1 MSTLSRLSYLLILT
15 CLVSVVAGVMPETAN
30 GQGVYLTGVGPVNRS
45 MAGAGTAAP
54 LDAVGALAWNP
65 ASISGLANN
74 EVGFGVELLLADVE
88 LTSSLGGGTEGDAG
102 AAAVPSIGWV
112 HRMSEDSRWTVGLG
126 LAGVAGFV
134 NNQPAGNPIL
144 GGNPAYA
151 MSEFLQIAPTVSFL
165 VNEKLSIGFAPLVT
179 LGEVGF
185 DPIGPSVITS
195 TAETSQ
201 GNRKHWGIGFQTG
214 IYYITDNHFH
224 FGASFRSTQWMETFR
239 FFTPSGLVKFDLDL
253 PMIFS
258 LGTAYTGWED
268 WTFAADFR
276 YIGYDDADGFSE
288 LGWSNLFAAAFG
300 VQKKMGDRLHLRC
313 GINFNQPPIHE
324 SDVPKNVIS
333 PLIQKY
339 NIATGGSYRF
349 AKNVDLNLSYVY
361 LGHNSLIGT
370 VPTAGGPVTVR
381 NDVSAHSLITGVTV
395 RY

>member
-1 MSTLSRLSYLLILT
+1 M
-15 CLVSVVAGVMPETAN
+15 VAGVMPETAN

>member
-1 MSTLSRLSYLLILT
+1 MSTIQRLTIFLT
-15 CLVSVVAGVMPETAN
+15 LATGIAATAFFPSGTVN
-30 GQGVYLTGVGPVNRS
+30 AQGIYLTGVGPVNRS

-112 HRMSEDSRWTVGLG
+112 HRMDDSRWTVGLG
-126 LAGVAGFV
+126 LAGVAGFT

-144 GGNPAYA
+144 GGTPAYA
-151 MSEFLQIAPTVSFL
+151 MSEFLQIAPTVSYL
-165 VNEKLSIGFAPLVT
+165 VTDKLSIGFAPLIN

-185 DPIGPSVITS
+185 DPIGPSVITP

-201 GNRKHWGIGFQTG
+201 GNRKHWGIGFQAG
-214 IYYITDNHFH
+214 VYYITDNHFH
-224 FGASFRSTQWMETFR
+224 FGASFRSPQWMEDFR

-253 PMIFS
+253 PMIVS

-300 VQKKMGDRLHLRC
+300 VQKQVSDRIYLRS
-313 GINFNQPPIHE
+313 GINFNQSPIHE
-324 SDVPKNVIS
+324 SDVALNVIS
-333 PLIQKY
+333 PLIQQY

-361 LGHNSLIGT
+361 LGKNDVTGT
-370 VPTAGGPVTVR
+370 VPTGGGPVTVT
-381 NDVSAHSLITGVTV
+381 NEVSAHSLIAGVTV

>member
-1 MSTLSRLSYLLILT
+1 MSTSFRPSFLLLLT
-15 CLVSVVAGVMPETAN
+15 CGVLLVAGILPETAR

-134 NNQPAGNPIL
+134 NNQSAGNPIL

-151 MSEFLQIAPTVSFL
+151 MSEFLLIAPTVWFL

-185 DPIGPSVITS
+185 DPIGPSVITP

-361 LGHNSLIGT
+361 LGHNSLTGT
-370 VPTAGGPVTVR
+370 VPTVGGPVTVR

>member
-1 MSTLSRLSYLLILT
+1 MSTIQRLTRFFIFASVAAVAALS
-15 CLVSVVAGVMPETAN
+15 VPETAT
-30 GQGVYLTGVGPVNRS
+30 GQGIYLTGVGPVNRS

-74 EVGFGVELLLADVE
+74 EVGFGVELLFADVE

-126 LAGVAGFV
+126 LAGVAGFT
-134 NNQPAGNPIL
+134 NNQPAGNPVL
-144 GGNPAYA
+144 GGAPAYA
-151 MSEFLQIAPTVSFL
+151 ASEFLQIAPTVSFL
-165 VNEKLSIGFAPLVT
+165 VTEKLSIGFAPLIN

-185 DPIGPSVITS
+185 DPIGPSVITP

-201 GNRKHWGIGFQTG
+201 GNRKHWGIGFQAG
-214 IYYITDNHFH
+214 MYYITDNHFH

-253 PMIFS
+253 PMIVS
-258 LGTAYTGWED
+258 LGTAYTGFED

-300 VQKKMGDRLHLRC
+300 VQKRMSDRIYLRC

-324 SDVPKNVIS
+324 SDVATNVIS

-339 NIATGGSYRF
+339 NVATGGSYRF
-349 AKNVDLNLSYVY
+349 AKNVDLNMSYVY
-361 LGHNSLIGT
+361 LGHNSLTGT
-370 VPTAGGPVTVR
+370 VPTGGGPVTVR
-381 NDVSAHSLITGVTV
+381 NDVSAHSLITGITV